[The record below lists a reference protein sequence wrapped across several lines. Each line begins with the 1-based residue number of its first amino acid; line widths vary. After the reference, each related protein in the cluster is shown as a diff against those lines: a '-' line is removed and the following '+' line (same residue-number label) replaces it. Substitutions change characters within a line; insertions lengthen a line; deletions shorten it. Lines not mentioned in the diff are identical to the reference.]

1 MMVSLSPAVTAYKW
15 VKVAE
20 FGFLGWW
27 ICRHGILFKP
37 WRKLGAILAVPIL
50 YESILVVWQ
59 FLSQSSIGGIWY
71 FLGERTFNAGMP
83 GIANAYLNGALVLRP
98 YGTFPH
104 PNVLGGFLAVVLPL
118 ILALRLRSGQAGQA
132 GQGRSVQSRFLHNSR
147 RINERGILGVLGLGY
162 TALVLSMSRG
172 AIVVGVATSLAVVAI
187 NLKSQISN
195 LKKTSEISKS
205 VLVGLVI
212 LVAVAAIF
220 IWPRFTS
227 ILVETEPITVR
238 ERLNELALE
247 QWRQSPIIGVG
258 LGTSPLYGLQAT
270 LRQVQGRPVYSL
282 SQTNYALRYQPTHNI
297 YLLVLSETGLVG
309 LGVFG
314 LVIIYVLRKLV
325 RERNY
330 VLLTPLVTI
339 LVLGMFDHYFLTV
352 QQGQLLMTGIS
363 GLAWAKAGKS

>member
-1 MMVSLSPAVTAYKW
+1 M
-15 VKVAE
+15 
-20 FGFLGWW
+20 
-27 ICRHGILFKP
+27 
-37 WRKLGAILAVPIL
+37 
-50 YESILVVWQ
+50 
-59 FLSQSSIGGIWY
+59 
-71 FLGERTFNAGMP
+71 
-83 GIANAYLNGALVLRP
+83 
-98 YGTFPH
+98 
-104 PNVLGGFLAVVLPL
+104 
-118 ILALRLRSGQAGQA
+118 
-132 GQGRSVQSRFLHNSR
+132 QSRFLHNSR

-270 LRQVQGRPVYSL
+270 LRQVQGRPFGSAQGRPVYSL